1 MRRGRALVFALL
13 VLAGGLSLGQ
23 GGWIYAKARLAQLL
37 LHVAWQRALAGADAP
52 RPWPWADTTPVARL
66 HFQRGGDYIVLAG
79 STGRTLAFAPGHVAG
94 TARPGSIGN
103 CVIGGHRDTQFR
115 VLRNARPGDVVTVQ
129 GLDGRTTRY
138 LVDDLRI
145 VDRHDTWVARNTPT
159 PRLTLITCYPFDA
172 LIPGGPQRYVVRAS
186 LARQGL

>member
-1 MRRGRALVFALL
+1 MSRSRSALFALL
-13 VLAGGLSLGQ
+13 VLAGGLALGQ

-37 LHVAWQRALAGADAP
+37 LHVAWQRALAGAAAP

-94 TARPGSIGN
+94 TARPGTSGN
-103 CVIGGHRDTQFR
+103 CVIGGHRDTQFSA
-115 VLRNARPGDVVTVQ
+115 LRDARPGDRIDLEST
-129 GLDGRTTRY
+129 DGHTTHY
-138 LVDDLRI
+138 LIDDLRI
-145 VDRHDTWVARNTPT
+145 VDRHETWVARNTPT

-172 LIPGGPQRYVVRAS
+172 VLPGGPQRYVVRAS
-186 LARQGL
+186 VAR